1 MEVSDLDKLYVK
13 MKQVQRDCESK
24 DNGCLMT
31 LGTPTGSGKTRGLVH
46 FAGKHLVDDPS
57 FRLIFITDQKKNLWP
72 DAFYDEVIA
81 NYVKQHSKF
90 KEKAERQKYLDK
102 HVVVLRSLIDS
113 VERWISTDLPS
124 GLDSQEITAAKS
136 EVKRKYELYNVIH
149 KIDDKDY
156 KGYGALSTAEF
167 KFRQAIWKKLAKD
180 LNIDSPLNP
189 YKLQLLKK
197 YVLSKDTKISV
208 WLRHYFPSINIENA
222 QLIITSNAKAI
233 RSYRP
238 FFSTRTKRVC
248 NEKVLKNVLIVLD
261 EIDSMKPTIT
271 QNIIE
276 DACRLKVH
284 FLELFKHIHEELN
297 RPQDNR
303 SIALMKIFQE
313 QDRYSKLKK
322 QSNQLSDKFH
332 LTFNYKNID
341 DNAQDNFIFR
351 LADITV
357 TKANT
362 PWQSVVDLKVPQVSL
377 SQKNLS
383 RKQDSL
389 NFYAMLRQVTS
400 FINYFV
406 ADVGVWAVRY
416 MQQENSR
423 HSSIVNDLTIMDAM
437 TTIYTDFFGLDES
450 SSEFQAL
457 ISVWESQQFQSKM
470 LVQDQGDVISNRY
483 LQKFGAQ
490 FFSMTDNP
498 KHNLSTR
505 IDAVL
510 IQKTAEKFL
519 LKLCRKNLVLGM
531 SATVNLET
539 VIGNFDFNYLR
550 EQLGIRLLDGRDYLP
565 EETLKSL
572 DVGKRCQE
580 KGVRV
585 VITET
590 EGQSMGLDGI
600 PGIQLILRKRLSEHQ
615 YKELD
620 KQKVELLTQ
629 EFSQEIRA
637 QPNAK
642 DRDFVEQRY
651 LKLFDSFIVFLCN
664 KNLTSFLGLQTP
676 LPRKSTKIGGNPMR
690 LEFIQSV
697 FDGIEDLLGIMSDKK
712 PQLRVISKNSFQVGF
727 SIEQQ
732 LADALAL
739 PEKYRTR
746 VYLLSAYNSIGVGQ
760 NLNHR
765 LSDFEK
771 PLVISIASK
780 NVSSKDQRQFKVD
793 LAGVYLGNVTQIFEN
808 VDAIHEMTPQ
818 TIHYLLQL
826 SALVDNGEISVAKLT
841 LYLQR
846 LNRRIPEK
854 QFQTTMSYAWAYTR
868 TILQALGRMD
878 RTFNKLP
885 TLQIVV
891 DTKVMDK
898 FNVYGLKDYQLDVG
912 AKAIQMYRRQ
922 KKVYQESTPL
932 TIRYR
937 GWNELIKKTY
947 KTVVEGWVAHLQKD
961 PKQAHRYQKLRED
974 LLVNPTLYQRQ
985 YRKFELKAGYEF
997 LPIPEKSYKVFRRGN
1012 EFSFEKQANVKISA
1026 DAANLPSILAY
1037 PKMWEYFIANHWA
1050 TEWKKRDYIMNPIH
1064 FDSYLGI
1071 LGEKAGQ
1078 FILKD
1083 IWSIEVER
1091 LAGDLNELFDG
1102 YIIGTHTLVDF
1113 KNWHQVHS
1121 ESLENERKNVA
1132 NKLGQICQKTN
1143 NWDWKVLFV
1152 NLVNSEVPDTY
1163 VQRSSNHGKILEVPG
1178 LIDCTGKLALSLSE
1192 RKQLGEFV
1200 ND

>member
-1 MEVSDLDKLYVK
+1 MKVSDFDKLYVK
-13 MKQVQRDCESK
+13 MKQSQRDCESK

-46 FAGKHLVDDPS
+46 FAGKQLVNDPS
-57 FRLIFITDQKKNLWP
+57 FRLIFITDQKKNLRP
-72 DAFYDEVIA
+72 NAFYEEVVT
-81 NYVKQHSKF
+81 NYVKRHSEF
-90 KEKAERQKYLDK
+90 KEKADQQKYLDK

-113 VERWISTDLPS
+113 VERWILTDLPS
-124 GLDSQEITAAKS
+124 GLDSQEITLARS

-156 KGYGALSTAEF
+156 KSYGALSTAEF

-180 LNIDSPLNP
+180 LNIDGPLNP
-189 YKLQLLKK
+189 YKLRLLKK
-197 YVLSKDTKISV
+197 HVLSEDTPISV
-208 WLRHYFPSINIENA
+208 WLRHYFPAINIENA
-222 QLIITSNAKAI
+222 QLIITSTAKAI

-238 FFSTRTKRVC
+238 FFSTKTKRVC
-248 NEKVLKNVLIVLD
+248 NEKVLKNALIVLD

-284 FLELFKHIHEELN
+284 FLELFKHIHGELN
-297 RPQDNR
+297 KPQKNR

-313 QDRYSKLKK
+313 RDRYSKLRE
-322 QSNQLSDKFH
+322 QSNQLSDKFY
-332 LTFNYKNID
+332 LTLNYKDID
-341 DNAQDNFIFR
+341 DNVQDNFIFR

-357 TKANT
+357 TKANI
-362 PWQSVVDLKVPQVSL
+362 PWQSKVDLKVPQVSL
-377 SQKNLS
+377 SQKKAS
-383 RKQDSL
+383 GQHDSL
-389 NFYAMLRQVTS
+389 NFYAMLRQMTS

-450 SSEFQAL
+450 SSEFRAL
-457 ISVWESQQFQSKM
+457 ISVWESQQFRSEM
-470 LVQDQGDVISNRY
+470 LVQDQGEVVSGRY

-490 FFSMTDNP
+490 FFSMMDNP

-550 EQLGIRLLDGRDYLP
+550 EQLGTRLLDGRNYLT

-572 DVGKRCQE
+572 NVGKRCQE

-590 EGQSMGLDGI
+590 EGQSEGLDGV
-600 PGIQLILRKRLSEHQ
+600 PGIQLILRKRLSERQ
-615 YKELD
+615 YRELD
-620 KQKVELLTQ
+620 EQKIELLTL

-637 QPNAK
+637 QSDVE
-642 DRDFVEQRY
+642 DRDFIEQRY
-651 LKLFDSFIVFLCN
+651 LKLFDSFIIFLCN
-664 KNLTSFLGLQTP
+664 ENLTSFLGLQTP
-676 LPRKSTKIGGNPMR
+676 LPRKNTQIGGNPMR
-690 LEFIQSV
+690 LDFIQST
-697 FDGIEDLLGIMSDKK
+697 FDRIEDLLGITSDKK
-712 PQLRVISKNSFQVGF
+712 PQLRVISKNGFQVGV
-727 SIEQQ
+727 SIERQ

-739 PEKYRTR
+739 PEKYSTR
-746 VYLLSAYNSIGVGQ
+746 VYLLSAYNSIGIGQ

-771 PLVISIASK
+771 PLVI
-780 NVSSKDQRQFKVD
+780 NVAPKDVSTKDQRQFKVD

-808 VDAIHEMTPQ
+808 IDTIHEMTPQ

-826 SALVDNGEISVAKLT
+826 SALVDNGEISVSKLN

-846 LNRRIPEK
+846 LNRKISEK

-878 RTFNKLP
+878 RTFNKLA

-891 DTKVMDK
+891 DTKVLDK
-898 FNVYGLKDYQLDVG
+898 FNVYGLKDYQLDAG

-922 KKVYQESTPL
+922 KKVYQENTPL
-932 TIRYR
+932 TIKYR
-937 GWNELIKKTY
+937 SWNELIKKTY
-947 KTVVEGWVAHLQKD
+947 KTVVEGWVTHLQDD
-961 PKQAHRYQKLRED
+961 PKQANRYQKLRED
-974 LLVNPTLYQRQ
+974 LLANPTLYQWQ

-997 LPIPEKSYKVFRRGN
+997 LPISEKSYKVFRRGD
-1012 EFSFEKQANVKISA
+1012 EFSFKKQANVKISA
-1026 DAANLPSILAY
+1026 DAANLSSILAY
-1037 PKMWEYFIANHWA
+1037 PKMWEYFIANKWA
-1050 TEWKKRDYIMNPIH
+1050 TEWKQRDYIMNPIH
-1064 FDSYLGI
+1064 FDSYSGI

-1102 YIIGTHTLVDF
+1102 CIIGTHTLVDF
-1113 KNWHQVHS
+1113 KNWHHVHK
-1121 ESLENERKNVA
+1121 ESLKKERKNVA
-1132 NKLGQICQKTN
+1132 NKLEQVCQRTN

-1152 NLVNSEVPDTY
+1152 NLVNNEVPDTY
-1163 VQRSSNHGKILEVPG
+1163 VQRSSNHGRILEVPG

-1192 RKQLGEFV
+1192 QKQLGEFV
-1200 ND
+1200 NE